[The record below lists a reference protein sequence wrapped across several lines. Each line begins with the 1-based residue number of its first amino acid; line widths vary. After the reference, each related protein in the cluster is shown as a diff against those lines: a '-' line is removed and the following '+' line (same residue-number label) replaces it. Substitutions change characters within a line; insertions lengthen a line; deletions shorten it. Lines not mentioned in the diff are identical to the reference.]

1 MLEGLS
7 PRPGSRTRRRRA
19 GRGPGTRHNK
29 TNGRGTKGQGKR
41 APGRETA
48 IYFEGGQMPI
58 VRRLPKRGFHSA
70 FRTDY
75 RIINVGALS
84 GFDEGASV
92 DPEALELRGLIHR
105 GAQGVKLLAEGTPPR
120 NLRVRVHKASAA
132 AARKIE
138 ESGGS
143 VELIS

>member
-1 MLEGLS
+1 M
-7 PRPGSRTRRRRA
+7 RA

-41 APGRETA
+41 VAGRETA

-58 VRRLPKRGFHSA
+58 VRRLPKRGFHSP
-70 FRTDY
+70 FGTSY
-75 RIINVGALS
+75 RIINVGSLA
-84 GFDEGASV
+84 GFGDGASV
-92 DPEALELRGLIHR
+92 DPQVLEASGLIHR
-105 GAQGVKLLAEGTPPR
+105 SALAVKLLAEGTPPK

-138 ESGGS
+138 EAGGTL
-143 VELIS
+143 ELIT

>member
-1 MLEGLS
+1 MLESLT

-41 APGRETA
+41 VGGRETA

-58 VRRLPKRGFHSA
+58 VRRLPKRGFHNA
-70 FRTDY
+70 FGTSY
-75 RIINVGALS
+75 RIINVGALGS
-84 GFDEGASV
+84 FDDGASV
-92 DPEALELRGLIHR
+92 DPAALEAQGLIHR
-105 GAQGVKLLAEGTPPR
+105 SGLGVKLLAEGTPPR

-138 ESGGS
+138 EAGGS
-143 VELIS
+143 VELIA